1 MNKHQFN
8 KWLLEDYNI
17 EAHAWYNNRSESAKR
32 ALKSKWY
39 AGLKR
44 FQIGYL
50 LQAGEEILSLDE
62 DKPKFPD
69 DHLQT
74 LVYKCHKLEP
84 RPNNIP
90 VITPPTEEEKKELL
104 AVTKKCRQIVLESA
118 GRTEAPKPGPED
130 EKPTNVSSESGTTP
144 KKPAQSEFE
153 ALKQVPWKEPDG
165 KPVDWK
171 AMKADVDRLAET
183 DDIPF

>member
-8 KWLLEDYNI
+8 KWLLEDYKI
-17 EAHAWYNNRSESAKR
+17 EAHAWYNNRSDAAKR
-32 ALKSKWY
+32 ALKGKWY

-50 LQAGEEILSLDE
+50 LQAGEAILSLDE

-69 DHLQT
+69 EHLQA

-84 RPNNIP
+84 RPTNIP

-104 AVTKKCRQIVLESA
+104 ETTKKCRQIVMELA
-118 GRTEAPKPGPED
+118 GGLEAPEPGPED
-130 EKPTNVSSESGTTP
+130 DISPDTGAESENTDSPTQGESE
-144 KKPAQSEFE
+144 AQNQSP
-153 ALKQVPWKEPDG
+153 QKE
-165 KPVDWK
+165 VDWK
-171 AMKADVDRLAET
+171 AMAAEIKELAKTE
-183 DDIPF
+183 DKPF

>member
-1 MNKHQFN
+1 MNKYQFN

-17 EAHAWYNNRSESAKR
+17 EAHAWFNNRSESAKR

-50 LQAGEEILSLDE
+50 LQAGEAILSLDE

-74 LVYKCHKLEP
+74 LIYKCHKLEP
-84 RPNNIP
+84 RPNTIP

-104 AVTKKCRQIVLESA
+104 ETTKKCRQIVMRLAS
-118 GRTEAPKPGPED
+118 GLEAPKPAPED
-130 EKPTNVSSESGTTP
+130 DISPDAGAESETTDSPTRGESE
-144 KKPAQSEFE
+144 AQNQSP
-153 ALKQVPWKEPDG
+153 QKE
-165 KPVDWK
+165 VDWK
-171 AMKADVDRLAET
+171 SMAAEIKELAKT
-183 DDIPF
+183 KDKPF

>member
-17 EAHAWYNNRSESAKR
+17 EAHAWFNNRSESAKR

-74 LVYKCHKLEP
+74 LIYKCHKLEP
-84 RPNNIP
+84 RPNTIP

-104 AVTKKCRQIVLESA
+104 ETTKKCRQIVMRLAS
-118 GRTEAPKPGPED
+118 GLEAPKPAPED
-130 EKPTNVSSESGTTP
+130 DISPDAGAESETTDSPTRGESE
-144 KKPAQSEFE
+144 AQNQSP
-153 ALKQVPWKEPDG
+153 QKE
-165 KPVDWK
+165 VDWK
-171 AMKADVDRLAET
+171 AMAAEIKELAKTE
-183 DDIPF
+183 DKPF

>member
-1 MNKHQFN
+1 MNKYQFN

-17 EAHAWYNNRSESAKR
+17 EAHAWFNNRSESAKR

-50 LQAGEEILSLDE
+50 LQAGEAILSLDE

-74 LVYKCHKLEP
+74 LIYKCHKLEP
-84 RPNNIP
+84 RPNTIP

-104 AVTKKCRQIVLESA
+104 ETTKKCRQIVMRLAS
-118 GRTEAPKPGPED
+118 GLEAPKPAPED
-130 EKPTNVSSESGTTP
+130 DISPDAGAESENTDSPTRGESEAQNQSPQKEVDCKSMAAEIKALAKTKDKP
-144 KKPAQSEFE
+144 F
-153 ALKQVPWKEPDG
+153 
-165 KPVDWK
+165 
-171 AMKADVDRLAET
+171 
-183 DDIPF
+183 

>member
-1 MNKHQFN
+1 MNKYQFN

-17 EAHAWYNNRSESAKR
+17 EAHAWFNNRSESAKR

-50 LQAGEEILSLDE
+50 LQAGEAILSLDE

-74 LVYKCHKLEP
+74 LIYKCHKLEP
-84 RPNNIP
+84 RPNTIP

-104 AVTKKCRQIVLESA
+104 ETTKKCRQIVMRLAS
-118 GRTEAPKPGPED
+118 GLEAPKPAPED
-130 EKPTNVSSESGTTP
+130 DISPDTGAESENTDSPTQGESE
-144 KKPAQSEFE
+144 AQNQSP
-153 ALKQVPWKEPDG
+153 QKE
-165 KPVDWK
+165 VDWK

-183 DDIPF
+183 DDIPI

>member
-1 MNKHQFN
+1 MNKYQFN

-17 EAHAWYNNRSESAKR
+17 EAHAWFNNRSESAKR

-74 LVYKCHKLEP
+74 LIYKCHKLEP
-84 RPNNIP
+84 RPNTIP

-104 AVTKKCRQIVLESA
+104 ETTKKCRQIVMRLAS
-118 GRTEAPKPGPED
+118 GLEAPKPAPED
-130 EKPTNVSSESGTTP
+130 DISPDAGAESENTDSPTRGESE
-144 KKPAQSEFE
+144 AQNQSP
-153 ALKQVPWKEPDG
+153 QKE
-165 KPVDWK
+165 VDWK
-171 AMKADVDRLAET
+171 SMAAEIKELAKT
-183 DDIPF
+183 KDKPF

>member
-8 KWLLEDYNI
+8 KWLIEDYKI
-17 EAHAWYNNRSESAKR
+17 EAHAWFNNRSDAAKR
-32 ALKSKWY
+32 ALKGKWY

-69 DHLQT
+69 EHLQA

-84 RPNNIP
+84 RPNTIP

-104 AVTKKCRQIVLESA
+104 ETTKKCRQIVMRLAS
-118 GRTEAPKPGPED
+118 GLEAPKPAPED
-130 EKPTNVSSESGTTP
+130 DISPDAGAESENTDSPTRGESEAQNQSPQKEVDCKSMAAEIKELAKTKDKP
-144 KKPAQSEFE
+144 F
-153 ALKQVPWKEPDG
+153 
-165 KPVDWK
+165 
-171 AMKADVDRLAET
+171 
-183 DDIPF
+183 

>member
-17 EAHAWYNNRSESAKR
+17 EAHAWFNNRSDAAKR

-84 RPNNIP
+84 RPNTIP

-104 AVTKKCRQIVLESA
+104 ETTKKCRQIVMRLPS
-118 GRTEAPKPGPED
+118 GLEAPKPAPED
-130 EKPTNVSSESGTTP
+130 DISPDAGAESEITDSPTRGESE
-144 KKPAQSEFE
+144 AQNQSP
-153 ALKQVPWKEPDG
+153 QKE
-165 KPVDWK
+165 VDWK
-171 AMKADVDRLAET
+171 SMAAEIKELAKT
-183 DDIPF
+183 KDKPF